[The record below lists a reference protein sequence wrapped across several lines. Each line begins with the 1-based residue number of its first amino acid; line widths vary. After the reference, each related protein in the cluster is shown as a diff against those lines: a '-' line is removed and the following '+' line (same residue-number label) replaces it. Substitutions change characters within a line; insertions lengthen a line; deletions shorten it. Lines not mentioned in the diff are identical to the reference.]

1 MNLRDLEYLTALA
14 EHLHFGRAA
23 EASHVSQ
30 PTLSTQIKKLERELG
45 IELFERHNKGVTLTA
60 AGARILERAQRVV
73 LETEAIVQI
82 ARQMQDPEA
91 ATLRIGMFP
100 TLGPYLL
107 PHVMPKIRESFP
119 RLELLL
125 VEEKTEEIVARLAN
139 GQLDAGLLALPIDRE
154 DLDCQILFS
163 EDFVLA
169 APANGA
175 LASHSEVVS
184 TAVLAEE
191 SVLLLEDGHCLRDQA
206 LAVCALEGAN
216 ERTGFRA
223 TSLETLRQMVASGV
237 GVTLL
242 PRMAVERPV
251 PPNPDLAL
259 IPFQDPAPHRTIA
272 MFWRKTSA
280 YRHFLPDLASVI
292 QAAPGDLVSVVS
304 AD

>member
-1 MNLRDLEYLTALA
+1 M
-14 EHLHFGRAA
+14 
-23 EASHVSQ
+23 
-30 PTLSTQIKKLERELG
+30 
-45 IELFERHNKGVTLTA
+45 FERHNKGITLTA
-60 AGARILERAQRVV
+60 AGAQILERAQRIV
-73 LETEAIVQI
+73 LEAEAIVQI
-82 ARQMQDPEA
+82 ARQMQDPES

-100 TLGPYLL
+100 TLGPNLL
-107 PHVMPKIRESFP
+107 PHMMPKVREAFP

-125 VEEKTEEIVARLAN
+125 VEEKTEEILARLLN
-139 GQLDAGLLALPIDRE
+139 GQLDAGLLALPIERHE
-154 DLDCQILFS
+154 LDHQLLFS

-169 APANGA
+169 APANGT
-175 LASHSEVVS
+175 LASRSQTVTTS
-184 TAVLAEE
+184 ILAEE

-251 PPNPDLAL
+251 PVNPDLAL

-280 YRHFLPDLASVI
+280 YRHFFPGLANVI
-292 QAAPGDLVSVVS
+292 QKAPGNLVTEVTS
-304 AD
+304 